1 MFFFNSLCLL
11 VSVYIPVGHQPYFS
25 VSKVLWFS
33 TEGDM
38 CMCVTS
44 LPIIHQPR
52 PAIPEIKVTAIQQI
66 PHPEMTGLA
75 SRSEPSVL
83 ACSHG
88 IRQTIIRVSCTSSKQ
103 VGRFCK
109 NFVRIVSGSTL
120 QVCVSAFST
129 YQRMINGLSL
139 GAHKVV
145 RTSLNGI
152 QVFWLDG
159 YGQYT
164 NTSQG

>member
-1 MFFFNSLCLL
+1 MYLMFFFNSYIYIFLQVISHNFLCQKIFDFPRK
-11 VSVYIPVGHQPYFS
+11 VICVY
-25 VSKVLWFS
+25 
-33 TEGDM
+33 
-38 CMCVTS
+38 VTS
-44 LPIIHQPR
+44 LPIIHQPGS
-52 PAIPEIKVTAIQQI
+52 AIPEIKVTAIQQI
-66 PHPEMTGLA
+66 PHPEMTGLP

-83 ACSHG
+83 ACSQG

-159 YGQYT
+159 YGQQT